1 VVRLPVR
8 TDNVSGASRWKRVL
22 GFTLI
27 ELLVVLSI
35 VALLLSIAAPRY
47 FGSID
52 KSKNQVLQENLRVVR
67 TTLDRFYADKGRWP
81 KTLDELVEQRYLH
94 TVPIDPV
101 TESRSSWI
109 LIPPLNK
116 EETGIA
122 DVKSGAPGNTK
133 DGRSYESL

>member
-1 VVRLPVR
+1 MF
-8 TDNVSGASRWKRVL
+8 

-52 KSKNQVLQENLRVVR
+52 KSKDQALQENLRVVR
-67 TTLDRFYADKGRWP
+67 ISLDRFYADKGRWP
-81 KTLDELVEQRYLH
+81 KTLEELVEQHYLH
-94 TVPIDPV
+94 AVPVDPV

-109 LIPPLNK
+109 LLPPKNK

-122 DVKSGAPGNTK
+122 DVKSGAPGASKN
-133 DGRSYESL
+133 GRAYESL

>member
-1 VVRLPVR
+1 MVK
-8 TDNVSGASRWKRVL
+8 ASFFAKAGSRIARL

-52 KSKNQVLQENLRVVR
+52 KSKDQALQENLRIVR
-67 TTLDRFYADKGRWP
+67 ITLDKFYADKGRWP
-81 KTLDELVEQRYLH
+81 KTLEELVEERYLH
-94 TVPIDPV
+94 ALPTDPI
-101 TESRSSWI
+101 TESNATWI
-109 LIPPLNK
+109 LIPPQNA

-122 DVKSGAPGNTK
+122 NVKSGAQGSAK
-133 DGRSYESL
+133 DGQPYDSL

>member
-1 VVRLPVR
+1 MTP
-8 TDNVSGASRWKRVL
+8 GARARPARPSIGGRRVF

-52 KSKNQVLQENLRVVR
+52 KSKDQALQENLRVVR
-67 TTLDRFYADKGRWP
+67 ISLDRFYADKGRWP
-81 KTLDELVEQRYLH
+81 KTLEELVEQHYLH
-94 TVPIDPV
+94 AVPVDPV

-109 LIPPLNK
+109 LLPPKNK

-122 DVKSGAPGNTK
+122 DVKSGAPGASKN
-133 DGRSYESL
+133 GRAYESL